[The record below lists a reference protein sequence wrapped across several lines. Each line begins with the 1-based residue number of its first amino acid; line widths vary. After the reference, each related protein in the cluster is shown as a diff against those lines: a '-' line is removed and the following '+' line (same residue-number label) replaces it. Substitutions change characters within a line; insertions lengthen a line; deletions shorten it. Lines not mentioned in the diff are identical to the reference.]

1 MSELTAKELNNV
13 ITNIRPV
20 IKAAKV
26 HVTRN
31 NIRQIQRYKDGKDEK
46 KKKRIQ
52 RYEHE
57 MQAIKKLKTDDVSKF
72 ALVNVKSLAELT
84 ITPET
89 PSDQAALFKMVTHKS
104 VAQAVDEVRK
114 TYPNWHEEIPFLL
127 QRFGQQAKER
137 KKQKTSSQ
145 ISDEEEEASDSQA
158 ENSDQDQTESKKE
171 VKVVQS
177 KKKVSKTKVEKPKQ
191 KKNKVA
197 VKPPTLPK
205 KQLIAST
212 EVIHRG
218 DSVIKRINLQEEKTI
233 SFGTAADNDD
243 KGYLDDDESTD
254 NESLDDEESEHEP
267 MDVGSSAKIPTP
279 RKENMKSKS
288 KGFFIGRDVE
298 SEDSEDSEGSNSEKV
313 SAPHKNKAVVQRKSE
328 RGPPNKGK
336 PKVNPMVLKKKP
348 DYQHKPYHSKF
359 EKRAPRSDQ
368 QNDVAKD
375 QTAKLHPSWTAKQE
389 ELRKR
394 KEIMQAAP
402 KGKHFKFVNDED

>member
-13 ITNIRPV
+13 ITNLRPV

-31 NIRQIQRYKDGKDEK
+31 NIRQIQRYKGGKDEK

-57 MQAIKKLKTDDVSKF
+57 MQAIR
-72 ALVNVKSLAELT
+72 
-84 ITPET
+84 PEI

-104 VAQAVDEVRK
+104 VTQAVDEVRK

-127 QRFGQQAKER
+127 QRFGLQAKER
-137 KKQKTSSQ
+137 KKEKILSQ
-145 ISDEEEEASDSQA
+145 ISDEDKEDSDSQA
-158 ENSDQDQTESKKE
+158 ENSEEDKPESKKE
-171 VKVVQS
+171 AKVVQS
-177 KKKVSKTKVEKPKQ
+177 KNKISKVEKPKQ
-191 KKNKVA
+191 RKNKIA

-205 KQLIAST
+205 KELIAPID
-212 EVIHRG
+212 VIHRG
-218 DSVIKRINLQEEKTI
+218 ESVIKRINLQDEKTI

-243 KGYLDDDESTD
+243 KGSSEDDESTD
-254 NESLDDEESEHEP
+254 NESVDEEESEHES
-267 MDVGSSAKIPTP
+267 MNVGSSAKIPTP
-279 RKENMKSKS
+279 RKENINSKK

-298 SEDSEDSEGSNSEKV
+298 SEDSEDSEGSASDHV
-313 SAPHKNKAVVQRKSE
+313 SASQKKKAIIQRKSE
-328 RGPPNKGK
+328 RGPSNKGK
-336 PKVNPMVLKKKP
+336 PKVNPMVLKNKS
-348 DYQHKPYHSKF
+348 DYKHKPHHSKF

-368 QNDVAKD
+368 QNYVPKE
-375 QTAKLHPSWTAKQE
+375 QGPKLHPSWIAKQE

-402 KGKHFKFVNDED
+402 KGKHFKFVNDEE